1 MKSHKTWFKVIFNP
15 ILRKFGWSIVSVFE
29 GDKLLEYQLRK
40 YPENCKV
47 IKCDHNVKGWKNGT
61 YSCSNC
67 GKDFTYYR

>member
-29 GDKLLEYQLRK
+29 GDKLLGYQLRK

-47 IKCDHNVKGWKNGT
+47 E
-61 YSCSNC
+61 
-67 GKDFTYYR
+67 